1 MTAACLFFVAGNLN
15 CQNIYR
21 EKQTHTYGKRIK
33 MSDIKK
39 TNDNRKRKPDML
51 HKRTAKKPGAV
62 HSGGNKNSR
71 GGKSTGKKGKTYRR
85 FLPWDIT
92 EKTIVIA
99 GKTIKALW
107 LFISALIL
115 IAVILIGIGFHI
127 FNNMYDE
134 ARKSEY
140 TALSHITDNTFK
152 ETGKTY
158 IYDKDGNTITVLH
171 NTGYRYTPIN
181 EISDALQRT
190 YISSEDKEFLTHN
203 GFSIKGIG
211 RAAVSLF
218 KSGRI
223 TQGGSTITQQL
234 VKNTLLSNE
243 RTFFRKLTE
252 VFLAVDLEKKYTKA
266 DIMEYYLNTC
276 FYGNNCK
283 GIYAASEYYFGKKP
297 SEIGYDEAAMLAAIS
312 KSPSIYNPEADLK
325 TSIKE
330 RNIVLKSLLND
341 QLITADEYKEYSD
354 SSYKIREHETK
365 EEKKSYESSFAI
377 YCATLKLMEA
387 DGFKFEYR
395 FADKKSQTSYEKK
408 YKKAYLKYSNML
420 RNGGYKI
427 YTSFD
432 PAVQK
437 ILQSDIDKKL
447 LSISTE
453 TADDGRYNTQG
464 AATVID
470 NSTGYITALVGGRGT
485 DDEYNRAFLSER
497 QPGSSIKPVLDY
509 GPAFDTGL
517 YFPGRKVSDVKSKNG
532 PKNSEGTYKG
542 MTTVREAIASS
553 RNTVAYDTLN
563 DIGLDTGLSYLS
575 AMRFSSLSYLD
586 EYNLSASIGGFTY
599 GVKNYELAGAYAAI
613 ENGGAWRE
621 PTCVTEIRNIMTGTD
636 IKDKRKGMQV
646 YKDSSAFMLTST
658 MEDVIKSGT
667 GKGLAVKDMHCAG
680 KTGTT
685 NSLKDGWFAG
695 FTPYY
700 TCTVWVGNDDGTAVY
715 KNYGAKYA
723 GLIWKDVM
731 NTLHKDL
738 PDRDFIQPDS
748 VVKQD
753 GDYVAVEKEEVSIK
767 VNRDAEIEEE
777 NKAAEKA
784 VKKYEDFYIEEG
796 DDIYRRDDVRNAAE
810 AAIAD
815 VSDDDSRNAF
825 LKRLSEK
832 DDELDAEASKWK
844 SYTKTKEEYEAE
856 KEQKA
861 REKAVEEQQ
870 QRTEEN
876 RLNNAIKRF
885 EDAVSIINDAEEYSQ
900 AVDDALSVAEENLE
914 DLKDLDDYSS
924 YKDEYTKAKERVDTL
939 IQMSQG
945 SDTADDTEE
954 GDE

>member
-1 MTAACLFFVAGNLN
+1 
-15 CQNIYR
+15 
-21 EKQTHTYGKRIK
+21 
-33 MSDIKK
+33 
-39 TNDNRKRKPDML
+39 
-51 HKRTAKKPGAV
+51 
-62 HSGGNKNSR
+62 
-71 GGKSTGKKGKTYRR
+71 
-85 FLPWDIT
+85 
-92 EKTIVIA
+92 
-99 GKTIKALW
+99 
-107 LFISALIL
+107 
-115 IAVILIGIGFHI
+115 
-127 FNNMYDE
+127 
-134 ARKSEY
+134 
-140 TALSHITDNTFK
+140 
-152 ETGKTY
+152 
-158 IYDKDGNTITVLH
+158 
-171 NTGYRYTPIN
+171 
-181 EISDALQRT
+181 
-190 YISSEDKEFLTHN
+190 
-203 GFSIKGIG
+203 
-211 RAAVSLF
+211 
-218 KSGRI
+218 
-223 TQGGSTITQQL
+223 
-234 VKNTLLSNE
+234 
-243 RTFFRKLTE
+243 
-252 VFLAVDLEKKYTKA
+252 
-266 DIMEYYLNTC
+266 
-276 FYGNNCK
+276 
-283 GIYAASEYYFGKKP
+283 
-297 SEIGYDEAAMLAAIS
+297 
-312 KSPSIYNPEADLK
+312 
-325 TSIKE
+325 
-330 RNIVLKSLLND
+330 
-341 QLITADEYKEYSD
+341 
-354 SSYKIREHETK
+354 
-365 EEKKSYESSFAI
+365 
-377 YCATLKLMEA
+377 
-387 DGFKFEYR
+387 
-395 FADKKSQTSYEKK
+395 
-408 YKKAYLKYSNML
+408 
-420 RNGGYKI
+420 
-427 YTSFD
+427 
-432 PAVQK
+432 
-437 ILQSDIDKKL
+437 
-447 LSISTE
+447 
-453 TADDGRYNTQG
+453 
-464 AATVID
+464 
-470 NSTGYITALVGGRGT
+470 
-485 DDEYNRAFLSER
+485 
-497 QPGSSIKPVLDY
+497 
-509 GPAFDTGL
+509 
-517 YFPGRKVSDVKSKNG
+517 
-532 PKNSEGTYKG
+532 
-542 MTTVREAIASS
+542 
-553 RNTVAYDTLN
+553 
-563 DIGLDTGLSYLS
+563 
-575 AMRFSSLSYLD
+575 MRFSSLSYLD

-861 REKAVEEQQ
+861 KEKAVEEQQ

-885 EDAVSIINDAEEYSQ
+885 EDAVSIINGAEEYSQ